1 VFPRLVV
8 QKQPLTVL
16 EGGSVLISND
26 HLDISPLKQAI
37 SDLVPP
43 TAAEKIELFFVVRE
57 TPVNGVLQVTLAAVP
72 LVVDTAQLHAV
83 QATQ

>member
-1 VFPRLVV
+1 
-8 QKQPLTVL
+8 VL

-57 TPVNGVLQVTLAAVP
+57 TPVNGVLQVTLAVVP